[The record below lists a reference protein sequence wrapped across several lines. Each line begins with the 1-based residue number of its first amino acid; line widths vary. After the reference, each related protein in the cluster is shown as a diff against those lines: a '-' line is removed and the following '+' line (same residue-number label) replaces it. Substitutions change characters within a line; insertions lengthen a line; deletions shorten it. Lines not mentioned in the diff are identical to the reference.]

1 MPTQVSDKE
10 AKAMEKAAG
19 LQRAKEWHEQKN
31 DGACKSPTRKSP
43 KKSPPVSKN
52 KKQKTSS
59 THDTP
64 YLQYKKTPSQSSRKK
79 MRAEARRKAKLW
91 HNERQ
96 NNKTGVPVEV
106 ETGANKVEEDEI
118 SDDDFQTAQ
127 TQTDDKLKKELIELK
142 KDVEVVFD
150 HVKLLNEQFKS
161 TVDAMDCN

>member
-10 AKAMEKAAG
+10 AKATKKAAG

-31 DGACKSPTRKSP
+31 GGACKSPTRKSP
-43 KKSPPVSKN
+43 KKSSTSSSKN
-52 KKQKTSS
+52 TPNKRQKT
-59 THDTP
+59 TP
-64 YLQYKKTPSQSSRKK
+64 DLQYKKTPSQSSRKK
-79 MRAEARRKAKLW
+79 MRAEARQKAKLW

-96 NNKTGVPVEV
+96 NNKTGVPAEV

-127 TQTDDKLKKELIELK
+127 TQTDDNLKKELIELK

-150 HVKLLNEQFKS
+150 RVKLLNEQFKS

>member
-10 AKAMEKAAG
+10 AKATKKAAG

-31 DGACKSPTRKSP
+31 GGACKSPTRKSP
-43 KKSPPVSKN
+43 KKSPPISSKNTPN

-59 THDTP
+59 DTP
-64 YLQYKKTPSQSSRKK
+64 DLQYKKTPSQSSRKK
-79 MRAEARRKAKLW
+79 MRAEARQKAKLW

-127 TQTDDKLKKELIELK
+127 TQTNDNLKNELIEL
-142 KDVEVVFD
+142 
-150 HVKLLNEQFKS
+150 NQ
-161 TVDAMDCN
+161 